1 MGLESKLIPIPRPG
15 PLPST
20 TMSERDPDFD
30 AIVIGGGPAGATA
43 STLLA
48 RRGHRVLLLEREQ
61 FPREHVG
68 ESLLPASL
76 PILEE
81 LGVRD
86 AIEAAGFLKKYGAT
100 MVWGSSAEPWSWY
113 FQETNRRYP
122 HAYQVVRATF
132 DQILLDN
139 AAASGVDVRQR
150 HRVTEILRT
159 GDRVSG
165 VAYLD
170 AAGAAAAA
178 SARVVIDA
186 SGQQALVANALGLR
200 EWDDFFRNLAV
211 YGYFTGV
218 ERLPSP
224 DENNILVEAHPD
236 GWCWTIPLHDGR
248 ASVGVVVDSDRAQER
263 IEAGDLSSF
272 LNEYIAA
279 APNTKRLVGNATLEG
294 LPQAVRDWSYV
305 AGSLIGDGYV
315 LAGDAACFIDP
326 LFSSGVHLAMNAG
339 VLADAYVATLLR
351 DEELAVESRPVYER
365 LYLQQ
370 YQHFRELAKLFYSSN
385 RTADS
390 YFWQARRLT
399 PDAGDL
405 TARAAFV
412 SAVAGQ
418 PAQGYERVVLDRGE
432 APEAFVAAVRDTE
445 TGRAR
450 RGETAARLRPTMA
463 DVVPKLADGVEVV
476 IEPILEGGEFIRSHV
491 IRSSERP
498 AGAPVSPMIAAAI
511 PLIDGRLS
519 IGEIASGV
527 GASYGV
533 EAGQLLPVLSAA
545 TEILYVD
552 GIIAALAP
560 GE

>member
-1 MGLESKLIPIPRPG
+1 M
-15 PLPST
+15 ST
-20 TMSERDPDFD
+20 KRERDFD

-48 RRGHRVLLLEREQ
+48 HRGHCVLLLEREQ

-81 LGVRD
+81 LGVR
-86 AIEAAGFLKKYGAT
+86 EAVENAGFLKKYGAT
-100 MVWGSSAEPWSWY
+100 MVWGSSSEPWSWY
-113 FQETNRRYP
+113 FQETNRQYP

-139 AAASGVDVRQR
+139 AANSGVDVRRR
-150 HRVTEILRT
+150 HRVTEILRD
-159 GDRVSG
+159 GERVRG

-170 AAGAAAAA
+170 GDGKPGEA

-218 ERLPSP
+218 ERLPVP
-224 DENNILVEAHPD
+224 DEHNILVEAHPD

-248 ASVGVVVDSDRAQER
+248 ASVGVVVDSDHAQER
-263 IEAGDLSSF
+263 IERGDLSSF

-279 APNTKRLVGNATLEG
+279 APNTQRLVGNATLEG
-294 LPQAVRDWSYV
+294 RPLAVRDWSYV
-305 AGSLIGDGYV
+305 ASSLIGDGYV

-339 VLADAYVATLLR
+339 VLVNAYVTTLLR
-351 DEELAVESRPVYER
+351 DEELAIESRPVYER

-370 YQHFRELAKLFYSSN
+370 YRHFRELAKLFYSSN

-390 YFWQARRLT
+390 YFWEARRLT
-399 PDAGDL
+399 PEAVDL

-445 TGRAR
+445 TRRAQ
-450 RGETAARLRPTMA
+450 RGETVQRLRSTMSELVPT
-463 DVVPKLADGVEVV
+463 LADGVEAVV
-476 IEPILEGGEFIRSHV
+476 EPILEGGEFIRSHV
-491 IRSSERP
+491 IRSIDRP
-498 AGAPVSPMIAAAI
+498 GGAPVSEIIAAAV
-511 PLIDGRLS
+511 PLIDGQLTV
-519 IGEIASGV
+519 GEIASDL

-533 EAGQLLPVLSAA
+533 KAADLWPVISAA
-545 TEILYVD
+545 AEILYVD
-552 GIIAALAP
+552 GIIETLDLAK
-560 GE
+560 

>member
-1 MGLESKLIPIPRPG
+1 MTTPPESAA
-15 PLPST
+15 
-20 TMSERDPDFD
+20 PDFD

-48 RRGHRVLLLEREQ
+48 RRGHSVLLLEREQ

-86 AIEAAGFLKKYGAT
+86 AVEAAGFLKKYGAT
-100 MVWGSSAEPWSWY
+100 MVWGSSPEPWSWH
-113 FQETNRRYP
+113 FSETNRQYP

-150 HRVTEILRT
+150 HPVSGLLRD
-159 GDRVSG
+159 GDRVTG
-165 VAYLD
+165 VSALD
-170 AAGAAAAA
+170 PDGDTFEATAHI
-178 SARVVIDA
+178 VIDA
-186 SGQQALVANALGLR
+186 SGQQALVANALDLR

-211 YGYFTGV
+211 YGYFADA

-248 ASVGVVVDSDRAQER
+248 ASVGVVVDSDRARER
-263 IEAGDLSSF
+263 IEAGDLTSF

-279 APNTKRLVGNATLEG
+279 APQTRALVANATLEG
-294 LPQAVRDWSYV
+294 QPQAVRDWSYV
-305 AGSLIGDGYV
+305 AASLIGDGYL

-339 VLADAYVATLLR
+339 VLAAAYVTTLLQ
-351 DEELAVESRPVYER
+351 DQQLAAESRPVYER

-370 YQHFRELAKLFYSSN
+370 YNHFRELARLFYSSN

-390 YFWQARRLT
+390 YFWEARRLT
-399 PDAGDL
+399 PEAEDL
-405 TARAAFV
+405 PARQAFV
-412 SAVAGQ
+412 NAVAGQ
-418 PAQGYERVVLDRGE
+418 PPQGYERVVLDRGE
-432 APEAFVAAVRDTE
+432 APDAFVAAIRDVE
-445 TGRAR
+445 DQRASR
-450 RGETAARLRPTMA
+450 AVTAAQLRATIA
-463 DVVPKLADGVEVV
+463 DAVPSLAPGVEAVV
-476 IEPILEGGEFIRSHV
+476 EPVLEGGEFVRSHV
-491 IRSSERP
+491 IRSPERP
-498 AGAPVSPMIAAAI
+498 AGAPVSSVIAAAL
-511 PLIDGRLS
+511 PLIDGQRTVS
-519 IGEIASGV
+519 QIAESLA
-527 GASYGV
+527 ASYDV
-533 EAGQLLPVLSAA
+533 APAQLLPVLSAA
-545 TEILYVD
+545 AEILYVD
-552 GIIAALAP
+552 GIIDDLQASA
-560 GE
+560 